1 MAKRGGLGQ
10 RCFFHGADISTGVQD
25 FSDTGAG
32 WTPLTS
38 TDITQL
44 AVSREIGGQR
54 DGRMGMNN
62 FFDPA
67 AGAPHEVLSAL
78 PTTDVI
84 LTWVTDVN
92 ALGAPTFSLV
102 GKQVGYDPT
111 RAQDGSFLFATN
123 ALGNGYGGE
132 WGETLTLGKRTDSGA
147 TSGSGVDFDAAT
159 AFGLTAYLHV
169 VSFTGTDATVKL
181 QQSSDNGVGD
191 AWADVVGGGFA
202 QILGGAPKALRI
214 QTARDLAVERYLRV
228 VTVTTGGFSDLQFV
242 VSATKPDHE
251 VLF

>member
-10 RCFFHGADISTGVQD
+10 RCFIHGADISTDVQD

-38 TDITQL
+38 TDITQF
-44 AVSREIGGQR
+44 ATARQIGGLR
-54 DGRMGMNN
+54 DGRMGLNN
-62 FFDPA
+62 FFNPA
-67 AGAPHEVLSAL
+67 AGGAHEVLSAL

-84 LTWVTDVN
+84 LTWVTDVS
-92 ALGAPTFSLV
+92 ALGATTFSMV
-102 GKQVGYDPT
+102 AKQSNYDPS
-111 RAQDGSFLFATN
+111 RATEGSFLFGVSAQGN
-123 ALGNGYGGE
+123 AYGGE
-132 WGETLTLGKRTDSGA
+132 WGDTLTLGKRTDAAA
-147 TSGSGVDFDAAT
+147 TNGSGVDLDAAT

-202 QILGGAPKALRI
+202 QITGGAPTALRI
-214 QTARDLAVERYLRV
+214 QTARDQAVERYLRA
-228 VTVTTGGFSDLQFV
+228 VTTTVGGFSDLQFV
-242 VSATKPDHE
+242 VSVTKPDHE